1 MKIIVFVLLTVV
13 SADDVAVQTSFGS
26 LIGTAGSADLMSGHA
41 FLGIPFEPSS
51 LWTASYGPEGRSAST
66 RSTECATGSTGSEDC
81 LFLNIWTPTTATPA
95 SSLPIMFF
103 IHGGFAGEKVN
114 TYDGARISQEFNV
127 VVATINYRLG
137 PLGFLTTKEEGEV
150 SGNVGMVDQRLAMR
164 WVKQE
169 AAHFGGNPGHV
180 NIVGETPGDMSVL
193 HHSISPLS
201 VGLFQRVAGEH
212 GVPKSNSEGYGLG
225 ISSALGERLG
235 CTEEGNALKACL
247 ASKPLAELF
256 NGNTDARDTEHSA
269 DTAFSENADV
279 VNMFNDRDI
288 FLKGQ
293 QLKYLI

>member
-1 MKIIVFVLLTVV
+1 MGVLLTY
-13 SADDVAVQTSFGS
+13 FY
-26 LIGTAGSADLMSGHA
+26 
-41 FLGIPFEPSS
+41 FEP
-51 LWTASYGPEGRSAST
+51 LLIFFR
-66 RSTECATGSTGSEDC
+66 
-81 LFLNIWTPTTATPA
+81 TPTTATPA

-256 NGNTDARDTEHSA
+256 NGNTDARWCP
-269 DTAFSENADV
+269 V
-279 VNMFNDRDI
+279 VGKEDEF
-288 FLKGQ
+288 
-293 QLKYLI
+293 